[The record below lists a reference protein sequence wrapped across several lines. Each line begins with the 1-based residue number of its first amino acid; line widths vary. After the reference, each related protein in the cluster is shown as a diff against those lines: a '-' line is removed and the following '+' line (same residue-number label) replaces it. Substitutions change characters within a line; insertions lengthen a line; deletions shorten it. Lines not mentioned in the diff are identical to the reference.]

1 MIYLIA
7 HLYRRLMRKGRLFG
21 LTALSAVPAV
31 VFPLVASAGIEGA
44 ELGETYIAVI
54 TSAGYT
60 FAIAALVIAGATL
73 REERDNGTLPYIYM
87 RPYSRV
93 RLALASIASGAGAAV
108 TLGVAAWLLSMLTGL
123 LVGAGPEISGPSIAL
138 FASAGIGYA
147 AIFVPLGYLFSRSLL
162 IGLGYVLVGE
172 TILAFV
178 IPGLAQISIW
188 RISMSIYA
196 SFAEFGVEGLEA
208 LGPIQPGAGGG
219 MAKLGAALAVGIGVL
234 TWALR
239 KRDAL

>member
-1 MIYLIA
+1 MITVIA
-7 HLYRRLMRKGRLFG
+7 HLYRRLMRRGRLIG

-31 VFPLVASAGIEGA
+31 VFPLVVSGGLDGLEIEEAYVAIVTG
-44 ELGETYIAVI
+44 
-54 TSAGYT
+54 AGYT

-87 RPYSRV
+87 RPYSRL
-93 RLALASIASGAGAAV
+93 RLGVASIVAGAGAAI
-108 TLGVAAWLLSMLTGL
+108 TLGVAAWAMTVITGL
-123 LVGAGPEISGPSIAL
+123 LVGAGLSITGPAITL
-138 FASAGIGYA
+138 FVAAGIGYS

-178 IPGLAQISIW
+178 IPGLAQLSIW
-188 RISMSIYA
+188 RISMSIYG
-196 SFAEFGVEGLEA
+196 SFQEFGVEAADG
-208 LGPIQPGAGGG
+208 LGPISVGAGGG
-219 MAKLGAALAVGIGVL
+219 VAKLAVVLMLGLGLL
-234 TWALR
+234 TWALK